1 VIGQGRHLPEDRLI
15 DCYYAQ
21 RHGERLH
28 PPAAEHLVD
37 CDECAKRF
45 AELTRLLDG
54 VRRNADADTDRV
66 FTPERLH
73 EQHRHIARRLVQV
86 GHAARVI
93 NFPGRLVSRSI
104 RNPASRAASRWIAA
118 AAAAGLFVGLG
129 VGVLYDSERRANQ
142 VAQLLTA
149 SARSA
154 RPAGQPLTPRFSSP
168 TTSAAEDAFLS
179 DLALAVERPHT
190 RELRAFDALTPH
202 VREVANVR

>member
-1 VIGQGRHLPEDRLI
+1 VIGQGQHLPEDRLI

-21 RHGERLH
+21 RHGEGLH
-28 PPAAEHLVD
+28 PPAAEHLAD
-37 CDECAKRF
+37 CDGCAKRF

-66 FTPERLH
+66 FTPERLR
-73 EQHRHIARRLVQV
+73 EQHRQIARRLVQL
-86 GHAARVI
+86 GHAARII
-93 NFPGRLVSRSI
+93 NFPGRFVRRNI
-104 RNPASRAASRWIAA
+104 RNPASRASSRWIAA

-142 VAQLLTA
+142 FAQLLTA

-154 RPAGQPLTPRFSSP
+154 RPAGQLTPRFSSP

-179 DLALAVERPHT
+179 DLAVAVERPHT

-202 VREVANVR
+202 VREIANVR